1 MNYVTQTIIDILEER
16 FANDKPYLSE
26 KLEEL
31 NTHKNKYDGLNF
43 LCTQAD
49 STTIKMY
56 AQKTEL
62 TVENISYLKNI
73 WYKI

>member
-1 MNYVTQTIIDILEER
+1 MNYVTQTIIDIYEER
-16 FANDKPYLSE
+16 FADDKPYLSE

-43 LCTQAD
+43 LCTKAD

-62 TVENISYLKNI
+62 TVENISYLKSI
-73 WYKI
+73 WYKV

>member
-16 FANDKPYLSE
+16 FAKDKSYLSE

-31 NTHKNKYDGLNF
+31 HTHKNKYDGLNF
-43 LCTQAD
+43 LFTKAD

-56 AQKTEL
+56 TQKTEL
-62 TVENISYLKNI
+62 TEENIAYLKNI

>member
-16 FANDKPYLSE
+16 FSNDKPYLAE

-43 LCTQAD
+43 LCTKAD
-49 STTIKMY
+49 QTTIKMY

-62 TVENISYLKNI
+62 TEENIAYLKDI

>member
-1 MNYVTQTIIDILEER
+1 MNYVTQILIDILEKR
-16 FANDKPYLSE
+16 FADDKPYLSE

-31 NTHKNKYDGLNF
+31 ATHKNKYDGLNF
-43 LCTQAD
+43 LCTKAD

-56 AQKTEL
+56 TQRTEL
-62 TVENISYLKNI
+62 TIENIEYLKAI

>member
-16 FANDKPYLSE
+16 FADDKPYLSE

-31 NTHKNKYDGLNF
+31 IVHENKYDGLNF
-43 LCTQAD
+43 LFTKAD

-56 AQKTEL
+56 TQRTEL
-62 TVENISYLKNI
+62 TVENIAYLKSI

>member
-16 FANDKPYLSE
+16 FVDDKSYLSE

-31 NTHKNKYDGLNF
+31 TTHENKYDGLNF
-43 LCTQAD
+43 LCTKAD
-49 STTIKMY
+49 STTIEMY
-56 AQKTEL
+56 SKKTEL
-62 TVENISYLKNI
+62 TIENIEYLKSI